1 MRIAI
6 GCDHIVTDI
15 KDKMVTFLKS
25 EGHEVHDCGT
35 HDFERTHYPIYGL
48 RVAQKVLNKE
58 VDKGIVICG
67 TGVGITVAA
76 TKIKG
81 IRTVLT
87 RDPMVAKVACERY
100 NTNVLG
106 MGGRIVGLG
115 LMEEIIK
122 TFLAAN
128 YVSGAE
134 EEVKILD
141 GLLSAKIP
149 QERQF
154 DAYLKKW
161 DNGEYHD

>member
-1 MRIAI
+1 MRVAI

-15 KDKMVTFLKS
+15 KDKMVAFLKS

-35 HDFERTHYPIYGL
+35 NDFERTHYPIYGL
-48 RVAQKVLNKE
+48 RVAQKVLKGE
-58 VDKGIVICG
+58 VDRGITICG

-87 RDPMVAKVACERY
+87 RDPLVAKTACERY
-100 NTNVLG
+100 NANVLG

-122 TFLAAN
+122 TFLASTYA
-128 YVSGAE
+128 GGHEAE
-134 EEVKILD
+134 VAMLD
-141 GLLSAKIP
+141 DLLNTKVP
-149 QERQF
+149 QETQF